1 VGGPWFLLP
10 EHTEERSIM
19 AGVQADTR
27 PPDFLV
33 PGGMSRKEFLRLGGV
48 GMAGAVLLGTAGC
61 GVFEGGGQNGTG
73 STNPK
78 NITFNLEDTIRDL
91 DSATTTDSVSTDVLL
106 NVMSGLYRLDP
117 DARPVPDLAE
127 GVQISEDQ
135 LNYTFKI
142 RDGVK
147 WSNGDPVTA
156 HDFEYAWKRVLNPDT
171 GAQYAYIISTFI
183 KGANDYNTGKGAAG
197 DVAVKAT
204 DDRTLEVGLVAPSP
218 FWLGLTAFYTYLPLN
233 EKFVEQQGE
242 DYALSA
248 EALLFNGPYELTSFE
263 PTQGVTLVRNED
275 YWNKAN
281 VPVAKVEGKI
291 VKELDTAVNLYESGE
306 LDVQTIDGEYVGE
319 YRDSPEYHTITFFA
333 TFYMVGNQKL
343 PVFRNANVRK
353 AIQIGYDREALVNQI
368 LKNGSPAAPG
378 LVPFGIAGPG
388 KETFREY
395 VGALQPEFDPERA
408 KSLFEKGVDE
418 LGGNPTIELLSYD
431 DSTARDLAT
440 FLQSQFQENL
450 GAKMNIKVQPFD
462 RKLELEQNGDFQLS
476 WQAWIA
482 DYNDPMTFLDL
493 FESTSSFNTY
503 KYSNPDYDKLIQDAR
518 NELDQDK
525 RMDMLKQAEIILV
538 KDDAGTAPMYF
549 QGQARLQKP
558 YITRYVNQPYG
569 GGRDISLWRISNG

>member
-1 VGGPWFLLP
+1 
-10 EHTEERSIM
+10 M
-19 AGVQADTR
+19 AGLKADTI

-33 PGGMSRKEFLRLGGV
+33 PGGMSRRDFLRLGGV

-61 GVFEGGGQNGTG
+61 GVFEGGSQG
-73 STNPK
+73 STGAANPR

-91 DSATTTDSVSTDVLL
+91 DSSTTTDSVSTDVLL

-117 DARPVPDLAE
+117 DAQPVPDLAE
-127 GVQISEDQ
+127 NVKISEDQ
-135 LNYTFKI
+135 LSYTFKL
-142 RDGVK
+142 RDGIM

-171 GAQYAYIISTFI
+171 GAQYAYIISTFV
-183 KGANDYNTGKGAAG
+183 KGADAYNTGRGAAD

-204 DDRTLEVGLVAPSP
+204 DDRTLEVELVAPSP
-218 FWLGLTAFYTYLPLN
+218 FWLGLTAFYTYLPQN
-233 EKFVEQQGE
+233 QKFVEQQGE

-248 EALLFNGPYELTSFE
+248 DALIFNGPYKLTSFK
-263 PTQGVTLVRNED
+263 PTQGVTMVKNQD
-275 YWNKAN
+275 YWNRAN
-281 VPVAKVEGKI
+281 VPIERVEGKI

-319 YRDSPEYHTITFFA
+319 YKDSPEYHTITFFA

-343 PVFRNANVRK
+343 PAFQNLNIRK
-353 AIQIGYDREALVNQI
+353 AIQIGYDRDALVNQI
-368 LKNGSPAAPG
+368 LKNGSPTAPG

-395 VGALQPEFDPERA
+395 VGAVQPEFDPEKAR
-408 KSLFEKGVDE
+408 SLFQKGTDE
-418 LGGNPTIELLSYD
+418 LGSNPTIELLAYD
-431 DSTARDLAT
+431 DSTARDMAT

-450 GAKMNIKVQPFD
+450 GARINIKVQPFD
-462 RKLELEQNGDFQLS
+462 RKLELEENGDFQLS

-493 FESTSSFNTY
+493 FESTSPFNTY
-503 KYSNPDYDKLIQDAR
+503 QYSNPEYDKLISRAR
-518 NELDQDK
+518 DELDEER
-525 RMDMLKQAEIILV
+525 RMDILRQAEIILV
-538 KDDAGTAPMYF
+538 EDDAGTAPMYF

-558 YITRYVNQPYG
+558 FITRYVNQPYG
-569 GGRDISLWRISNG
+569 GGRDISLWRIRTS